1 MTPMRQA
8 LNHVLTTGA
17 SVAETARFFSVN
29 ANTLG
34 SQVRSTRPA
43 APALPPLQPVSALTR
58 ETARTWRAAGYTYR
72 EIGCAAGVTRQRA
85 QQLCSMR
92 GR

>member
-1 MTPMRQA
+1 MRPIQQA
-8 LNHVLTTGA
+8 LDHVLKTGA
-17 SVAETARFFSVN
+17 SVAETARFFKVN

-34 SQVRSTRPA
+34 GLVRANREP
-43 APALPPLQPVSALTR
+43 PPVLPPLKPVSELTR
-58 ETARTWRAAGYTYR
+58 EMARQWRSMGYTYR

-85 QQLCSMR
+85 QQLCTEK